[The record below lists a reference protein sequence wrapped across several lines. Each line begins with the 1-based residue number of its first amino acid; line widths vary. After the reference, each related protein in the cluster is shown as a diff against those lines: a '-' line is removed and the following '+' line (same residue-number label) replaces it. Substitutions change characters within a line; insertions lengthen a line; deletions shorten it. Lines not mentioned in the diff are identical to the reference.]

1 MTPKESN
8 KKFYII
14 AGAVYTLIV
23 FVLCCHAGVYLKFHP
38 KEGGLEII
46 GKALEHFSR
55 NPLNLF
61 PITGKALGYF
71 LGIMAISAFVAAYL
85 YFYYKARERSMPG
98 KESGSSK
105 WNTDYK
111 EYNKEF
117 TDPKGSPVNTGK
129 NNAILSQQIFLNL
142 DTRATQ
148 RNNNVLVIG
157 GSGSGKSRF
166 YIKPNIAQKNAN
178 YVITDPAGEMLASLG
193 TMLVNDGYKLKI
205 FNLVE
210 MQKSHCYNPFS
221 YVSPERDE
229 EVLSMIDC
237 LIKNTTSSNKKGGD
251 QFWESAEK
259 TLLRALCFYLVK
271 HCAES
276 DRSWATVAWLL
287 RRASVDEN
295 DANHESDLDKLFNSV
310 KEEDPDSIA
319 VKQYDSFKQG
329 AGKTLKSIIISCSV
343 RLGVFDIEQIA
354 NLTSR
359 DDMDLANLGMGKK
372 ALFVITPQADDT
384 FNFLVAMLYTQI
396 FQTLY
401 NEGNKLIAENKS
413 FDYEVRFLLD
423 EFANI
428 GQIPQFDK
436 KISTMRKYRISC
448 SVVIQAIS
456 QLKTIY
462 PDEWETIIGNCDSW
476 VFLGGADKTTLEYL
490 SDILGTQTIR
500 TGSSSHSSG
509 KKDFSESFQYTS
521 RKLMNPDELGRMRN
535 KNCIVSV
542 RGLAPFYSKKYDYVK
557 HPNYK
562 LTGDKDKKLLYVN
575 TLDNMRK
582 SESKDDEKKE
592 KGIET
597 DNIIKRAKFLMKR
610 VSPKNNDS
618 DFSSNILTIEEY
630 LNKNKIDS
638 LGNFFERCS
647 VVDVSSSLSDDEL
660 GMLTMSTASSIMKEL
675 GSVQVKQVIEEFK
688 ESLEATENKNK
699 PLKTGVGLMN
709 KLVDDFPDE
718 VDEFTKMFF
727 TSKK

>member
-1 MTPKESN
+1 MGPKSNN
-8 KKFYII
+8 KKPYII
-14 AGAVYTLIV
+14 AGIIYSIIV
-23 FVLCCHAGVYLKFHP
+23 FILSCHAGVYIKFHP
-38 KEGGLEII
+38 KEGGLGII
-46 GKALEHFSR
+46 GKALEHFSK
-55 NPLNLF
+55 NPLNMF
-61 PITGKALGYF
+61 PVTGKAIGYF
-71 LGIMAISAFVAAYL
+71 FGIMAVSAAVAFYL
-85 YFYYKARERSMPG
+85 YYYYKARERSMPG
-98 KESGSSK
+98 KESGSAK

-111 EYNKEF
+111 GYNKVF
-117 TDPKGSPVNTGK
+117 TDPPGSPKNNGP
-129 NNAILSQQIFLNL
+129 NNAILSQDISLNL
-142 DTRATQ
+142 DTRATM

-166 YIKPNIAQKNAN
+166 FIKPNAAQLNAN
-178 YVITDPAGEMLASLG
+178 MVLTDPSGEMLASLG
-193 TMLVNDGYKLKI
+193 KLLEDNGYTLKI

-210 MQKSHCYNPFS
+210 MQKSHCYNPFY

-229 EVLSMIDC
+229 EVLTMIDC
-237 LIKNTTSSNKKGGD
+237 LIQNTTSSNKKGGD

-271 HCAES
+271 HCNIK
-276 DRSWATVAWLL
+276 DRSWSTVAWLL

-295 DANHESDLDKLFNSV
+295 DANHESDLDKLFNAV
-310 KEEDPDSIA
+310 KEEEPDSIA

-354 NLTSR
+354 NLTNS
-359 DDMDLANLGMGKK
+359 DDMDLVNMGFGKK
-372 ALFVITPQADDT
+372 AYFVVTPQADDT
-384 FNFLVAMLYTQI
+384 FNFLVAMLYTQM

-401 NEGNKLIAENKS
+401 NEGNRLISENKS

-448 SVVIQAIS
+448 CVVIQAIS

-476 VFLGGADKTTLEYL
+476 IFLGGADKTTLEYL

-521 RKLMNPDELGRMRN
+521 RKLMNPDELGRMSN

-542 RGLAPFYSKKYDYVK
+542 RGLPPFFTKKYDYTH

-562 LTGDKDKKLLYVN
+562 FTGDKNKKFLYVN
-575 TLDNMRK
+575 TLDNMHK
-582 SESKDDEKKE
+582 TTEESEVEKE
-592 KGIET
+592 RGVSTE
-597 DNIIKRAKFLMKR
+597 NVLRRAKFLMKR
-610 VSPKNNDS
+610 AAIENGDS

-630 LNKNKIDS
+630 LNKNKIDN

-647 VVDVSSSLSDDEL
+647 VVDISSSLTDDEL
-660 GMLTMSTASSIMKEL
+660 GILTMSTASSIMKEL
-675 GSVQVKQVIEEFK
+675 SSSQVKQVIEEFK
-688 ESLEATENKNK
+688 EATSGMNKKSPLDTGISL
-699 PLKTGVGLMN
+699 VN

-718 VDEFTKMFF
+718 VDEFTRMFSV
-727 TSKK
+727 SKK